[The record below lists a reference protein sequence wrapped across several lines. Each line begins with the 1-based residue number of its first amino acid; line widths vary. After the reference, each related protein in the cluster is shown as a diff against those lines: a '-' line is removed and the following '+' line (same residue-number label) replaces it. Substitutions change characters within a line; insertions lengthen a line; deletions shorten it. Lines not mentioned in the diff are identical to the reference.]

1 MKRILQISILSMA
14 ALFSFSNDKK
24 GKSTTT
30 AQTVKKY
37 QYEIS
42 FHAYNKFHFDKFIWP
57 TSTAKDSLLQ
67 LRRIIYLRRLFCIFA
82 LSRMS
87 NYPSFS
93 DQQLVLLLQR
103 GDRGAF
109 AEIYN
114 RYQTLLFLYSV
125 KKLQDQESAEDIVQ
139 EVFVSLWNA
148 KQGLNSEM
156 ALGPYLYRVVLNKIL
171 NIFRN
176 R

>member
-1 MKRILQISILSMA
+1 
-14 ALFSFSNDKK
+14 
-24 GKSTTT
+24 
-30 AQTVKKY
+30 
-37 QYEIS
+37 
-42 FHAYNKFHFDKFIWP
+42 
-57 TSTAKDSLLQ
+57 
-67 LRRIIYLRRLFCIFA
+67 
-82 LSRMS
+82 MS

-171 NIFRN
+171 NIFRS

>member
-1 MKRILQISILSMA
+1 
-14 ALFSFSNDKK
+14 
-24 GKSTTT
+24 
-30 AQTVKKY
+30 
-37 QYEIS
+37 
-42 FHAYNKFHFDKFIWP
+42 
-57 TSTAKDSLLQ
+57 
-67 LRRIIYLRRLFCIFA
+67 
-82 LSRMS
+82 MS